1 MRTYLIVGRTLRSLV
16 AIAALGLSG
25 CDQAF
30 MAEPAE
36 KNEVAPVA
44 LSVTT
49 VSAGGAAQAFDKAD
63 TTSVEVS
70 STNGVRLATK
80 IAVRANGQSI
90 PILLQVPLLK
100 ASENFTLTIEL
111 RRAGTALFRGST
123 PVSLRIGPIVKQL
136 PVTLTPVA
144 AALALPDSLPTL
156 TAYGDSVLQRG
167 ATVFA
172 TLDTVAANQTIAWT
186 SLDPA
191 VISITGDVPVA
202 RTDGLAR
209 LVGRVGN
216 LADTMAVR
224 VFAIVTRIA
233 LTPDTTAGPIML
245 GFTRQFTAALF
256 DRRNNTVTNRPL
268 TWTSSNP
275 AILGVDGI
283 GVATG
288 QALGSSLLTARSGNA
303 AGNQLVQVRG
313 LPPVARTDSANGVT
327 SNTAIIHATVN
338 SNRLATEV
346 WLAYGTDSTVIG
358 PLVTNVVPLPAG
370 TSPVRQTTLLS
381 ALTQQ
386 TTYYVRVFA
395 RNQVGTTMG
404 NRIAFTTPGPV
415 IPPPQPPLIETG
427 PAIYVTASS
436 AKLTGSAGPGTQGMV
451 VWFEWSHDP
460 TFEFSSSTPE
470 ETIPDGPIDFYATVE
485 NLTSGI
491 TYYFRVRGRN
501 ASGLITTGATQS
513 FRTLDAECNVVAGNP
528 DSSCSPISAPV
539 SVPRTDTR
547 GKGIQHD

>member
-16 AIAALGLSG
+16 AVAALGLAA
-25 CDQAF
+25 CEQAF

-36 KNEVAPVA
+36 RNDAAPVA

-49 VSAGGAAQAFDKAD
+49 LSAGGAAQAFDKAD
-63 TTSVEVS
+63 TTWVEVRNA
-70 STNGVRLATK
+70 NGVRLVTK
-80 IAVRANGQSI
+80 IGVRANGQSI

-100 ASENFTLTIEL
+100 ASENFTLSIEL

-123 PVSLRIGPIVKQL
+123 PVSLRIGPFVKQL

-191 VISITGDVPVA
+191 VVSITGDVPVA

-209 LVGRVGN
+209 LVGRVGS
-216 LADTMAVR
+216 LTDTMAVR

-233 LTPDTTAGPIML
+233 LAPDTTAGPIML

-283 GVATG
+283 GLATG
-288 QALGSSLLTARSGNA
+288 QAPGSSLLTARSGNA
-303 AGNQLVQVRG
+303 AGNQMVQVRA
-313 LPPVARTDSANGVT
+313 LPPVVSTDSATVVT
-327 SNTAIIHATVN
+327 INAATIHATVN
-338 SNRLATEV
+338 SNRLATDV
-346 WLAYGTDSTVIG
+346 WFAYGTDSTVIG
-358 PLVTNVVPLPAG
+358 PLVTNAVPIPAG
-370 TSPVRQTTLLS
+370 TSPVRQ
-381 ALTQQ
+381 LTQLTGLTPQ
-386 TTYYVRVFA
+386 TTYYVRAFA

-404 NRIAFTTPGPV
+404 NRIAFTTLAPV
-415 IPPPQPPLIETG
+415 APPPQQPLIATG
-427 PAIYVTASS
+427 PAVNVTAST
-436 AKLTGSAGPGTQGMV
+436 ATLTGSAFPGTQGMV
-451 VWFEWSHDP
+451 VWFEWSNDP
-460 TFEFSSSTPE
+460 TFASRSSTPE
-470 ETIPDGPIDFYATVE
+470 QTIPAGTGVRTFSATVG
-485 NLTSGI
+485 NLTSGV
-491 TYYFRVRGRN
+491 TYYFRVRGRI
-501 ASGLITTGATQS
+501 AGVLITGATQS
-513 FRTLDAECNVVAGNP
+513 FRTLGGDCRSADGSP
-528 DSSCSPISAPV
+528 KPCSPISAPV
-539 SVPRTDTR
+539 SAPRTGTP
-547 GKGIQHD
+547 GKGIRHN